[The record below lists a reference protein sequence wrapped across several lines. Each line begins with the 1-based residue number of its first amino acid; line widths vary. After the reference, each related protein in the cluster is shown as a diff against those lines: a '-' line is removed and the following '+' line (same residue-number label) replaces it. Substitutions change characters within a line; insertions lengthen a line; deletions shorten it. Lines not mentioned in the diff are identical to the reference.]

1 MMNRRIVAGC
11 MLLAAA
17 MLGACSSAPPKPAAA
32 KMMLLAAAN
41 VNPDSKGRPSP
52 IVVRL
57 YQLRTEGEFTD
68 AQFFPLYDREKELL
82 AASLITRE
90 EYTLLPGEQ
99 RELKLEVSPDAR
111 FLGVLAAYRDPGAQ
125 WRALS
130 PAPAKGLADLIKKA
144 SVTVRVQASAV
155 SLEIRK

>member
-11 MLLAAA
+11 LLLAAL
-17 MLGACSSAPPKPAAA
+17 LGACSSAPPKPAAA
-32 KMMLLAAAN
+32 KMMLIAAPD

-111 FLGVLAAYRDPGAQ
+111 FLGVLAAYRDPAAK

-144 SVTVRVQASAV
+144 SVTVRLQASAV
-155 SLEIRK
+155 SLDIKK